1 MEKKTPIKV
10 KTYGVRGLME
20 WWVELPTHQE
30 KIKTVKV
37 MFTGGQISGYR
48 ISPARFTTA
57 DPVLQEI
64 IEQSDHFRKN
74 RIYLM
79 NVR

>member
-1 MEKKTPIKV
+1 MEKKTPAKV

-37 MFTGGQISGYR
+37 TRVKIKIHKKLRDIKMTKAERTGQ
-48 ISPARFTTA
+48 P
-57 DPVLQEI
+57 L
-64 IEQSDHFRKN
+64 
-74 RIYLM
+74 
-79 NVR
+79 